1 MSDALQTVMRIR
13 KLAVDEAKRALVE
26 ALNVEDH
33 ARRVADAAEARIG
46 IEGQIAADLET
57 GDGAVEAFA
66 AWWPTGR
73 AIAMRTR
80 TAHEHTLL
88 EVARARAGLTATRA
102 AAEAAESLQERRQA
116 EQALEAT
123 RCSQA
128 VMDEIASQQAAR
140 TKQL

>member
-13 KLAVDEAKRALVE
+13 KLAVDEAKRALAE
-26 ALNVEDH
+26 SLNVEDQ
-33 ARRVADAAEARIG
+33 ARRVADAAEAQIG

-66 AWWPTGR
+66 AWLPTGR
-73 AIAMRTR
+73 AIATRTR
-80 TAHEHTLL
+80 AAHEYSLL

-102 AAEAAESLQERRQA
+102 AAEAAESLQERREA
-116 EQALEAT
+116 ERALEAA
-123 RCSQA
+123 RRYQA

-140 TKQL
+140 TKRP

>member
-13 KLAVDEAKRALVE
+13 KLAVDEAKRALAE
-26 ALNVEDH
+26 SLNVEDQ
-33 ARRVADAAEARIG
+33 ARRVADAAEAQIG

-66 AWWPTGR
+66 AWLPTGR
-73 AIAMRTR
+73 AIATRTR
-80 TAHEHTLL
+80 AAHESTLL

-102 AAEAAESLQERRQA
+102 AAEAAESLQERREA
-116 EQALEAT
+116 ERALEAA
-123 RCSQA
+123 RRNQA

-140 TKQL
+140 TKQP